1 MKHIFLI
8 IGLVSVLTFPA
19 EAKGRPTVISAE
31 IYGYVRDQVYFDFL
45 EKEGINMEF
54 PYKEGQVIEFTVD
67 LDDVTTL
74 VLNTFIEMYLQPG
87 DSIHVK
93 LDLRWKTLRVGRVL
107 RNPGSG
113 RYLFRDK

>member
-1 MKHIFLI
+1 
-8 IGLVSVLTFPA
+8 
-19 EAKGRPTVISAE
+19 
-31 IYGYVRDQVYFDFL
+31 
-45 EKEGINMEF
+45 MEF

-93 LDLRWKTLRVGRVL
+93 LTYDGKRYESVEFSEPAAVAICSAINKKEMLQRERRYKTNIPAMLVTRLMR
-107 RNPGSG
+107 RSFTRQ
-113 RYLFRDK
+113 RYRR

>member
-93 LDLRWKTLRVGRVL
+93 LTYDGKRYESVEFSGT
-107 RNPGSG
+107 PASG

>member
-1 MKHIFLI
+1 MLFRQ
-8 IGLVSVLTFPA
+8 
-19 EAKGRPTVISAE
+19 RPKNAHCDQGAE

-54 PYKEGQVIEFTVD
+54 LYKEGQVIEFTVD

-87 DSIHVK
+87 ILSM
-93 LDLRWKTLRVGRVL
+93 
-107 RNPGSG
+107 
-113 RYLFRDK
+113 

>member
-19 EAKGRPTVISAE
+19 GAKGRPTVISAE

-67 LDDVTTL
+67 LDD
-74 VLNTFIEMYLQPG
+74 
-87 DSIHVK
+87 DHVGVEYIYRDVFTAGGFYPCET
-93 LDLRWKTLRVGRVL
+93 DLRWKTLRVGGVL

-113 RYLFRDK
+113 RYLFCDK